1 MQHITLQSSAL
12 HSNEVI
18 ICNVT
23 VFSFND
29 YKRIRRCN
37 VYIVYGLMFRC
48 ESVEKED
55 GFGVSERKV
64 KW

>member
-12 HSNEVI
+12 HSIEVI

-23 VFSFND
+23 VFSLMI
-29 YKRIRRCN
+29 IRELG
-37 VYIVYGLMFRC
+37 VVMFRC

-55 GFGVSERKV
+55 GFGDSERKV